1 MSEAAPGESAYG
13 RPSMR
18 GRARLGDLFIES
30 VRHVV
35 RRPLRS
41 VLTALT
47 SAVAIAVTVN
57 VISLSYG
64 LDEDVR
70 RDVQRFGL
78 LTVDVGRIPL
88 VTTGM
93 ARAALG
99 PAELLR
105 VEATVAGLGAEVIPR
120 RQAGATLTVPRP
132 DGPAPEGTRVQVL
145 SAPARYIDTLA
156 VRVSAGRWLTDAD
169 RGTSNAV
176 LDAALARR
184 LFPEQPFSAVV
195 GRRID
200 LALPAGRAEWTV
212 VGVLDDPLT
221 NRELFDAFDEGR
233 HARTLTSGLLS
244 FRNLYLP
251 DGALGDGELSGI
263 SLVFRDEP
271 TLREGAERLT
281 RLWPRLGM
289 DPAALGLTP
298 IGVFVRR
305 DWMAEM
311 SVTTAQGT
319 FVGNIVW
326 MVIVLVAAVMLST
339 LHLITIRERYD
350 ELAVRRCEGA
360 RRVDVAWQVTLEGV
374 ITALAG
380 GLLGLP
386 LGQAAAHV
394 LRGIVGIP
402 FRFEARYALA
412 ATGVAVLLG
421 FVASVVPARRAARL
435 DPARILT
442 RRLT

>member
-1 MSEAAPGESAYG
+1 
-13 RPSMR
+13 
-18 GRARLGDLFIES
+18 
-30 VRHVV
+30 
-35 RRPLRS
+35 
-41 VLTALT
+41 
-47 SAVAIAVTVN
+47 VAIAVTVN

-70 RDVQRFGL
+70 HDVRRFGL

-93 ARAALG
+93 TRAPFG

-105 VEATVAGLGAEVIPR
+105 VESQVAGLGATVVPR
-120 RQAGATLTVPRP
+120 RQATATLSATGSGASVS
-132 DGPAPEGTRVQVL
+132 EGDRVAVL
-145 SAPARYIDTLA
+145 SAPVPYLGTIA
-156 VRVSAGRWLTDAD
+156 VTVAAGRWLTDGD
-169 RGTSNAV
+169 RGRPNCA

-184 LFPEQPFSAVV
+184 LFEGRPFASVV
-195 GRRID
+195 GRTLD
-200 LALPAGRAEWTV
+200 LALPAGVLTWTV

-221 NRELFDAFDEGR
+221 NREIFDAFDEGR
-233 HARTLTSGLLS
+233 NSRTVTSGLLS
-244 FRNLYLP
+244 FRNVYLP

-263 SLVFRDEP
+263 SIVFPDEP
-271 TLREGAERLT
+271 TLRVGAERLS

-289 DPAALGLTP
+289 DPATLGPTP

-311 SVTTAQGT
+311 SITTAQGT

-326 MVIVLVAAVMLST
+326 IIIVLVAAVMLST

-360 RRVDVAWQVTLEGV
+360 RRVDVAGQVTFEGV
-374 ITALAG
+374 LTALVG

-402 FRFEARYALA
+402 FRFEARFALA

-421 FVASVVPARRAARL
+421 LLASVVPARRAARL